1 MFKVVTKNIDSELL
15 YFKICIIILVD
26 SGKSLLAALSEK
38 SLLLMKN
45 SNIDNISAFGGKN

>member
-15 YFKICIIILVD
+15 YFKICIIFLVD